1 MSLMKEGN
9 LKTRGLR
16 ILLTYSEM
24 RSVGW
29 PLAETIGLP
38 GGVCLFFVDFG
49 EDIESGASRIF
60 RKEVTV
66 GVFV

>member
-38 GGVCLFFVDFG
+38 GGVCLFLWILG
-49 EDIESGASRIF
+49 RI
-60 RKEVTV
+60 
-66 GVFV
+66 

>member
-29 PLAETIGLP
+29 PLAETIGEILALLYNIP
-38 GGVCLFFVDFG
+38 GEPEKSSHF
-49 EDIESGASRIF
+49 
-60 RKEVTV
+60 
-66 GVFV
+66 